1 MQTPSTLD
9 QELRK
14 GRERLFPPLTDPNW
28 LILSA
33 RRRIFEIWLSQIPFT
48 EMQVL
53 DIGGRIQPYRPL
65 ISDRTCRYVALDLRS
80 APLVD
85 LIAHGEQLPFADA
98 GFDLVICT
106 QVLEYVAQP
115 ARLVDE
121 IHRVLKPAGVLL
133 LSAPS
138 ACLQDGGEE
147 CWRFLPAGLR
157 RLFGKFA
164 RVQIA
169 AEGSSVAGFFRTM
182 NACLEVFARYPLMR
196 AWYRH
201 TLCPVMNLAGAF
213 FEKISGQRNQQ
224 FTANYSVLA
233 EK

>member
-1 MQTPSTLD
+1 METPLTRER
-9 QELRK
+9 ELRK
-14 GRERLFPPLTDPNW
+14 GRERLFPSLTNPNW
-28 LILSA
+28 LILRA
-33 RRRIFEIWLSQIPFT
+33 RRRIFEIWLSQVPFT

-53 DIGGRIQPYRPL
+53 DIGGRIQPYRAL
-65 ISDRTCRYVALDLRS
+65 VSDRTRRYVAIDLKT

-85 LIAHGEQLPFADA
+85 LVARGEQLPFADA

-106 QVLEYVAQP
+106 QVLEYVAHP
-115 ARLVDE
+115 VRLVDE

-138 ACLQDGGEE
+138 ACLQDGGDE
-147 CWRFLPAGLR
+147 CWRFMPAGLR
-157 RLFGKFA
+157 RLFDKFA

-182 NACLEVFARYPLMR
+182 NACFEVFARYPLMR
-196 AWYRH
+196 TLYRH
-201 TLCPVMNLAGAF
+201 TLCPLMNLAGAF
-213 FEKISGQRNQQ
+213 FEKMSGQRNQQ